1 MPLCT
6 LVFTGSKSKGGIMD
20 VESLRQELIA
30 ERRKLR
36 YDNRKI
42 ESQFKNNA
50 CRFEEIAR
58 KLKDLEP
65 IK

>member
-1 MPLCT
+1 
-6 LVFTGSKSKGGIMD
+6 MD
-20 VESLRQELIA
+20 VETLRQELIA

-42 ESQFKNNA
+42 ESQFKNNS
-50 CRFEEIAR
+50 CRLEEIAR